1 MIPQPGR
8 PFRNAMSVIVNKSCS
23 LPEQEIQMVF
33 VKATGPGGQNV
44 NKVNTAVQLRFDI
57 GKSVVLR
64 EDVKKRLIQI
74 SGSRVTEN
82 QVLLIEAK
90 KFRTQEKNRQDAL
103 ERLRVLVRKALIPPK
118 PRKPTKPSRAAQ
130 QRRRQDKHHRS
141 QTKKMRNFD
150 PGSEI

>member
-1 MIPQPGR
+1 M
-8 PFRNAMSVIVNKSCS
+8 AVIVNKSCS
-23 LPEQEIQMVF
+23 VPEQEIQMVF

-103 ERLRVLVRKALIPPK
+103 ERLKVLIRKALIQPK
-118 PRKPTKPSRAAQ
+118 RRKPTKPSRAAQ
-130 QRRRQDKHHRS
+130 QKRMEQKHRRS
-141 QTKKMRNFD
+141 QTKKMRSFD
-150 PGSEI
+150 PESDF